1 MRTTREYQDDFEF
14 FNALKAH
21 GPFIYERL
29 TNSYYRPVSIVTLN
43 ENERSIIIIGRDNKN
58 RQLSYF
64 DLYRFYVWQD
74 GMPCHVEK

>member
-1 MRTTREYQDDFEF
+1 MRTTREYRDDFEF

-43 ENERSIIIIGRDNKN
+43 ENERGIIIIGRDNKN

-74 GMPCHVEK
+74 GMPCRAEK